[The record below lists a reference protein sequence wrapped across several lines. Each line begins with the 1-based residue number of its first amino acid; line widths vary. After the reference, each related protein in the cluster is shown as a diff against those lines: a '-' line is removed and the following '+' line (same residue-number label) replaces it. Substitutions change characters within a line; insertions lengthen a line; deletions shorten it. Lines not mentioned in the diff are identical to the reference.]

1 LPDSLFGAGL
11 YREAAIE
18 YERVYYLTEDPR
30 IRLEARIG
38 RSNCHRRLGEYHEA
52 VHDLDEVP
60 VMQLNDSLRHILLLE
75 RVANHYLAGDFDHA
89 RSLLQQ
95 LLFYDAGKKGKDVL
109 LTEILL
115 ALESYDY
122 DLARESS
129 IALLQQKEMQP
140 PERDSLLRIISS
152 LYEIKHRP
160 RIVKPERAVM
170 LSRFIPGSGQ
180 AVAGYP
186 AEGAAN
192 FFLHALAL
200 GAGAYGILQAYY
212 FTGYIVG
219 AGMLQKLYFGGL
231 KRTAFLAGQGNAGR
245 TAAFNRKARAL
256 AMDIYKRE

>member
-1 LPDSLFGAGL
+1 MPDSLFREGL

-18 YERVYYLTEDPR
+18 YERLYYLNDDPR

-38 RSNCHRRLGEYHEA
+38 RSNCHRRLGEYDEA
-52 VHDLDEVP
+52 VRDLDEVP
-60 VMQLNDSLRHILLLE
+60 VMPLNDSLRHLLLLE

-95 LLFYDAGKKGKDVL
+95 LVFYTDGKKDARVL
-109 LTEILL
+109 LTEVLL

-122 DLARESS
+122 DLAEECT
-129 IALLQQKEMQP
+129 IALLQQSARQP
-140 PERDSLLRIISS
+140 AAKDSLLKVITG
-152 LYEIKHRP
+152 LYGKKQRP
-160 RIVKPERAVM
+160 RIVKPAKAVM
-170 LSRFIPGSGQ
+170 MSRFIPGSGQ

-186 AEGAAN
+186 AEGAVN

-231 KRTAFLAGQGNAGR
+231 KRTAYLAGKGNTER
-245 TAAFNRKARAL
+245 TAAFNRKARTL
-256 AMDIYKRE
+256 AIELMKR